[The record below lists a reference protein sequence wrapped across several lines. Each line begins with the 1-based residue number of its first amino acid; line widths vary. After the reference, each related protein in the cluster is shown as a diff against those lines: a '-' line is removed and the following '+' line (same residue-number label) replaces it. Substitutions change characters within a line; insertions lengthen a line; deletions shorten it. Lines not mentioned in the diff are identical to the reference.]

1 MAQHL
6 HSLSDTCQLPPQ
18 ILQPRLALRA
28 WLLSFPFQVQP
39 TDTSHHP
46 YPHPGLLCY
55 PLRSETM
62 RVETGT
68 HTFVTQ
74 NAEELT
80 YLGLIFIK
88 S

>member
-1 MAQHL
+1 
-6 HSLSDTCQLPPQ
+6 
-18 ILQPRLALRA
+18 
-28 WLLSFPFQVQP
+28 
-39 TDTSHHP
+39 
-46 YPHPGLLCY
+46 
-55 PLRSETM
+55 M

-88 S
+88 SYAGGNQWTNSPPFLILDGLS